1 MATLLDFRRRI
12 RSVKN
17 TQQIT
22 RAMKFVAA
30 ARLRRAQESAL
41 AARPYA
47 LELARMLRSIMS
59 RIEDPEHALLAK
71 RPEKNILVIVL
82 SGERGLAGAFNSNI
96 LRKAGDFLRKNS
108 DKKITVVPVGKK
120 GRDSLRKAGFPFAAE
135 YVNVLSR
142 VEFSVAREISALV
155 TDLYTKEE
163 IDAVYIAFSEF
174 KSVMTANLKIEK
186 LLPVEDIR
194 DDENPPAGDDKAAQH
209 SAKPDEKTKNDTP
222 VDYIYEQPEQ
232 RLLGKLLPRYIETQV
247 LRSMLESS
255 AAEYAARMV
264 AMDSATKNA
273 GDVIEALT
281 LHMNKVRQ
289 AAITKEIIEIVS
301 GANYGA

>member
-47 LELARMLRSIMS
+47 VELARMLRSIMS
-59 RIEDPEHALLAK
+59 RIDEPEHPLLAK
-71 RPEKNILVIVL
+71 RPEEDVLVIVL

-96 LRKAGDFLRKNS
+96 LRKANDFMRKLGA
-108 DKKITVVPVGKK
+108 KKIVTIPVGKK
-120 GRDSLRKAGFPFAAE
+120 GRDSLRKAGFTFAAE
-135 YVNVLSR
+135 YINVLTR
-142 VEFSVAREISALV
+142 VEFSVAREISELV
-155 TDLYTKEE
+155 TQLYTKGEV
-163 IDAVYIAFSEF
+163 DAVYIAFSEF
-174 KSVMTANLKIEK
+174 KSVISANLVVEK
-186 LLPVEDIR
+186 LLPVEEIR
-194 DDENPPAGDDKAAQH
+194 DEGKKRGDAGSDAANQTSDKDKKDE
-209 SAKPDEKTKNDTP
+209 TP
-222 VDYIYEQPEQ
+222 VDYIYEQPPEQ
-232 RLLGKLLPRYIETQV
+232 LLGKLLPRYIETQV

>member
-30 ARLRRAQESAL
+30 ARLRRAQEAAL

-47 LELARMLRSIMS
+47 VELARLLRSIMS

-71 RPEKNILVIVL
+71 RPEQNVLVIVL

-96 LRKAGDFLRKNS
+96 LRKAAEFMRKQTG
-108 DKKITVVPVGKK
+108 KKITVIPVGKK
-120 GRDSLRKAGFPFAAE
+120 GRDSLKKAGFQFAAE
-135 YVNVLSR
+135 HVNVLAK
-142 VEFSVAREISALV
+142 VEFGVARDIAALV
-155 TDLYTKEE
+155 TELYTKEA
-163 IDAVYIAFSEF
+163 IDAVYIVFSEF
-174 KSVMTANLKIEK
+174 KSVMTANLVVEK
-186 LLPVEDIR
+186 LLPVEEIR
-194 DDENPPAGDDKAAQH
+194 GEDTKSSDVGARE
-209 SAKPDEKTKNDTP
+209 AKTPDETP
-222 VDYIYEQPEQ
+222 IDYIYEQPEAQ
-232 RLLGKLLPRYIETQV
+232 LLGKLLPRYIETQV